1 MRKTLFIL
9 SICLMALVSC
19 SRKEL
24 LEPGHHHGSEIKIR
38 INEAVDREEN
48 PDVYF
53 DSEYYGN
60 LIGRSNSL
68 TVVAYPKDLNGT
80 YQVHR
85 LDAISGSIWLLPGEY
100 DLLIYTSDFN
110 ELDGVF
116 YRGME
121 SQMTA
126 EAYTNQAKAKDTKE
140 TKDAIDSESK
150 TESKSEVKSI
160 QMDTPDPLFSRLFMN
175 FKVSKRDTTL
185 TANLHPQSY
194 RYWFEVDV
202 EGLEY
207 ISAAYLEIAGMYT
220 TVFMADGS
228 HREDEYGRQQI
239 LTTIHPTENKIK
251 GEFFSFGPH
260 QREDVDHSMLI
271 TFINGRTI
279 RVNLDDSTPA
289 IKKLTRGGEI
299 VIEQKIVINVDDT
312 GAGFVPDVEDW
323 EDIEIEI
330 PI

>member
-24 LEPGHHHGSEIKIR
+24 LEPGHHHGSEVKIR

-68 TVVAYPKDLNGT
+68 TVIAYPKDLNGT

-110 ELDGVF
+110 ELDGIF
-116 YRGME
+116 YRGMDTLI
-121 SQMTA
+121 TA
-126 EAYTNQAKAKDTKE
+126 EAYTSQSKAKDTKE
-140 TKDAIDSESK
+140 TKDSETTAK
-150 TESKSEVKSI
+150 SKSEVKSI
-160 QMDTPDPLFSRLFMN
+160 FMETPDPLFSRLFMN
-175 FKVSKRDTTL
+175 FKVSKNDTTL
-185 TANLHPQSY
+185 VGNLHPQSY
-194 RYWFEVDV
+194 RYWFEVNV

-279 RVNLDDSTPA
+279 RVNLDDSTPD
-289 IKKLTRGGEI
+289 IKKLTKGGEI
-299 VIEQKIVINVDDT
+299 KIEQKIVINVDDT
-312 GAGFVPDVEDW
+312 GSGFIPDVEDW